1 MAYVPQPIAP
11 ARRTAVL
18 RVVSDGRR
26 IGLSTAPLDNA
37 AEAFRQSLGAHW
49 FAPRRMWAIRAG
61 VDGPS
66 FAARLTQAF
75 PGIRLDVDELP
86 GMLDTALAT
95 PQTDFFT
102 QMLDLQII
110 PLDCGGH
117 AVSGVYDSYFVEA
130 MRELHGR
137 FHKNASAWEVR
148 AGAVQ
153 IQDVLQRV
161 VGVEP
166 AFIFVHENA
175 MHLEDLVSKPKAEMP
190 ISVPGAAPAFG
201 EGSGEAEDGSV
212 GSGFL
217 SSCAR
222 PLEHLPVDERIL
234 AQASLDC
241 GLMDHQPAGVR
252 HLLGRSSALLADD
265 MGLGKTRQA
274 VVASRL
280 AAGDQRILVSCPASL
295 RINWEREIHT
305 VFPDDL
311 VGMVGEDR
319 MATLRGC
326 RWVIANYERL
336 SGLVKEPGLTFE
348 VFTIDEA
355 HFLKEHQAGRTRN
368 AFILAE
374 RIPRRFLLT
383 GTPILNREIEL
394 HTLLRLSGHPL
405 GLLELAD
412 FRKQYTGGQG
422 AREALS
428 DAIQDW
434 MLRRSKKVLK
444 GLGLKTHQVRFIMPA
459 EGLAGYQRLMADMS
473 LMVMPKIIKLRQL
486 LETLKT
492 DFLIETV
499 QSLGT
504 EDKVIVFCEYMDTV
518 AFLKEA
524 FQNVGIGAVSLVGSD
539 NGNSRQRSVDAFQND
554 PATRVFIGTT
564 SAAGVGIT
572 LTAANYVMFASQ
584 PWTPAMK
591 RQAEDR
597 AYRIG
602 QKRDVFVIL
611 PIIPGTIDE
620 QILALLDSKTEIEAS
635 VVERAVCAHL
645 ARGPVT
651 AGVTASP
658 GTSVYP
664 HSDHSIH

>member
-1 MAYVPQPIAP
+1 M
-11 ARRTAVL
+11 

-37 AEAFRQSLGAHW
+37 ADAFRQSLGAHW

-61 VDGPS
+61 VDAPS
-66 FAARLTQAF
+66 FASRLKQAF

-137 FHKNASAWEVR
+137 FHRNASAWEVR
-148 AGAVQ
+148 AGAAQ

-161 VGVEP
+161 VGVDP
-166 AFIFVHENA
+166 AFIFVHENV

-190 ISVPGAAPAFG
+190 ISVAGAAPSFG
-201 EGSGEAEDGSV
+201 DGGGSCDDDV

-217 SSCAR
+217 SICAQ
-222 PLEHLPVDERIL
+222 PLEHLPVDEKAL
-234 AQASLDC
+234 AQATLDY

-252 HLLGRSSALLADD
+252 HLLGRSSAILADD

-274 VVASRL
+274 VVAAHL
-280 AAGDQRILVSCPASL
+280 AAGDQRILVACPASL
-295 RINWEREIHT
+295 RINWEREIHA

-336 SGLVKEPGLTFE
+336 SALVKEPDLNFGCFA
-348 VFTIDEA
+348 VDEC
-355 HFLKEHQAGRTRN
+355 HSLKEHKAGRTRN

-444 GLGLKTHQVRFIMPA
+444 NLGLKTHQVRYIMPA

-492 DFLIETV
+492 EFLIETV
-499 QSLGT
+499 QSLGP
-504 EDKVIVFCEYMDTV
+504 EDKVIIFCEYMDTV

-524 FQNVGIGAVSLVGSD
+524 FQNAGIGAVSLVGSD

-554 PATRVFIGTT
+554 PSTRVFIGTT

-597 AYRIG
+597 TYRIG
-602 QKRDVFVIL
+602 QKRDVIVIL

-620 QILALLDSKTEIEAS
+620 QILALLDSKSEIEAS

-645 ARGPVT
+645 TRGPFT
-651 AGVTASP
+651 AGTTASLN
-658 GTSVYP
+658 TMVYP
-664 HSDHSIH
+664 HADHSIHLT